1 METKTI
7 QRAQQQTETAAAA
20 AGAAAMTRVWR
31 AHVPNLCNIQC
42 SGVPCVPR
50 LLNRFSHIVIIASQ
64 NVLCILGAK
73 FRTISIYILLFF
85 AFAEKLSNCRSD
97 DHVNRLCGPVGPFES
112 RNDAEGLD
120 THAHTHMHELML
132 SFSSYVIA
140 SISTFRSIV
149 CYGNNLCS
157 AGRHRRRHRHRRHHG
172 IVSCSAIVNNTFT
185 KLEHLLFLFR
195 VPMCCMPRVS
205 AAEERTRP
213 IWPETIKA
221 TLSHTHTTCTTD
233 EDEAKRLSQWV
244 RSSFK

>member
-31 AHVPNLCNIQC
+31 AHVPNLCNTQC

-97 DHVNRLCGPVGPFES
+97 DHVNRLCRPS
-112 RNDAEGLD
+112 RTLRKSKRCWRTWHTR
-120 THAHTHMHELML
+120 THAHARAH
-132 SFSSYVIA
+132 
-140 SISTFRSIV
+140 
-149 CYGNNLCS
+149 
-157 AGRHRRRHRHRRHHG
+157 
-172 IVSCSAIVNNTFT
+172 AIVFIVRDCFNFDFSFDC
-185 KLEHLLFLFR
+185 LLW
-195 VPMCCMPRVS
+195 
-205 AAEERTRP
+205 E
-213 IWPETIKA
+213 
-221 TLSHTHTTCTTD
+221 
-233 EDEAKRLSQWV
+233 
-244 RSSFK
+244 